1 MTNLSDSHSWHLTH
15 HGLPPEAEQ
24 RRGDQS
30 APFFG
35 SDDKEIREFITAN
48 FSAQLKRA
56 DIGRHLGLLAKRVS
70 QTRRPESQRAD
81 SGDVGDIVAQVNEV
95 HLSES
100 NHDRV
105 QELLEASAGWEFNSL
120 DLVGPTNNHALLFLG
135 YWIFV
140 QERLPSLF
148 GIPHDTLLNFLSQVN
163 KG

>member
-1 MTNLSDSHSWHLTH
+1 MSDPLAFARLKIRQAVTNLSDSHSWHLTH
-15 HGLPPEAEQ
+15 HGMPPEAEQ

-81 SGDVGDIVAQVNEV
+81 SGDVGDIVAQVRARA
-95 HLSES
+95 
-100 NHDRV
+100 RV
-105 QELLEASAGWEFNSL
+105 RVRGRVW
-120 DLVGPTNNHALLFLG
+120 VR
-135 YWIFV
+135 V
-140 QERLPSLF
+140 RF
-148 GIPHDTLLNFLSQVN
+148 GVRGS
-163 KG
+163 G

>member
-1 MTNLSDSHSWHLTH
+1 MSYPNPTPNPTPNPYPSPNLS
-15 HGLPPEAEQ
+15 P
-24 RRGDQS
+24 
-30 APFFG
+30 
-35 SDDKEIREFITAN
+35 
-48 FSAQLKRA
+48 
-56 DIGRHLGLLAKRVS
+56 GLLAKRVS

-140 QERLPSLF
+140 QAGS
-148 GIPHDTLLNFLSQVN
+148 G
-163 KG
+163 